1 MIPQKSHFLKELKRK
16 SKAQATPKF
25 SDLLPD
31 PGLDLP
37 PVALPLFSLYF
48 PSVLVHYFLLKNS
61 FAHHHFLRTW
71 KRANRIFRKT
81 IFKTEIFHMKSTEKE
96 GDEKLF

>member
-37 PVALPLFSLYF
+37 PVALPLFSLHIGSLF
-48 PSVLVHYFLLKNS
+48 STQELLRPPPFSPNMETRKSDFLQNDFSKPRS
-61 FAHHHFLRTW
+61 F
-71 KRANRIFRKT
+71 I
-81 IFKTEIFHMKSTEKE
+81 
-96 GDEKLF
+96 